1 MFDSNQRINREIPI
15 PLYYQLQNIILD
27 MINSGELQPGYYIP
41 TESELGQ
48 MYQLSRTTVRQAIMG
63 LVMEGKLHR
72 VKGKGTFVAK
82 PKIVQDFM
90 RKLEPF
96 SAQIGRLG
104 LVPSTKV
111 LDMSCVEAPQ
121 EVTEVFGSKEPVIR
135 LNRLRY
141 ADFEPIVVL
150 STYLPMTCKDI
161 LHQDMERLGL
171 YEFLSRDERTRV
183 CIATR
188 QIEAVAA
195 GKYESEL
202 LHIDFGSP
210 IQMTT
215 TIGRSANNEPI
226 EYSVAKYRGDKNKFV
241 VELSL

>member
-27 MINSGELQPGYYIP
+27 MINSGELQPGDYIP

-150 STYLPMTCKDI
+150 STYLPMTC
-161 LHQDMERLGL
+161 
-171 YEFLSRDERTRV
+171 
-183 CIATR
+183 
-188 QIEAVAA
+188 
-195 GKYESEL
+195 
-202 LHIDFGSP
+202 
-210 IQMTT
+210 
-215 TIGRSANNEPI
+215 
-226 EYSVAKYRGDKNKFV
+226 
-241 VELSL
+241 